1 MMSQCFYR
9 EFSDGSMSL
18 DKFIAFCEEQQVDGV
33 ELSDQHIAGVDA
45 GEVREKLLVAGLEL
59 PSYVIAADFVQPDR
73 EMMEEAI
80 WETIERIAKAR
91 ACGAEHIMLSP
102 GAPKDGLS
110 LEEARHLIA
119 QGLETISRFATTRG
133 LTVSTENHG
142 GLAYFRGRV
151 EHMME
156 FCNKAPL
163 LSLTFDSGNFMFVSE
178 DPLWALDTLYQ
189 RVVHVHLKDYVALAD
204 DENNAKDSMKNVVSL
219 KGVPLGNGEVPI
231 RAILS
236 TLVDRNYRGYVSLE
250 SGGTEAPEE
259 GIRKGLKYLRECL
272 QGI

>member
-9 EFSDGSMSL
+9 EFSCGSMSL

-59 PSYVIAADFVQPDR
+59 PSYVIAADFVQPER

-80 WETIERIAKAR
+80 WETIEKTIRAR
-91 ACGAEHIMLSP
+91 ACGAKHIMLSP
-102 GAPKDGLS
+102 GAPKEGLS
-110 LEEARHLIA
+110 LEEARQLIA

-178 DPLWALDTLYQ
+178 DPLQALDALYQ
-189 RVVHVHLKDYVALAD
+189 RVVHVHLKDYITLPD
-204 DENNAKDSMKNVVSL
+204 DESKGKDSTTSTLSL
-219 KGVPLGNGEVPI
+219 KGVPLGDGEVPV

-236 TLVDRNYRGYVSLE
+236 TLADRNYRGYISLE

-259 GIRKGLKYLRECL
+259 GIRKGLRHLRGCL
-272 QGI
+272 QAI